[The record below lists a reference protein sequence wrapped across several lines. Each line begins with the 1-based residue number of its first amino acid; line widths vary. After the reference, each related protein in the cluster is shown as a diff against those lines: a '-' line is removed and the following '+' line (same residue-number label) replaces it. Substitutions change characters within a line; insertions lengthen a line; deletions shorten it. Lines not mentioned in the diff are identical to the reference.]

1 MDAVAY
7 AGEKRDGARVAYGL
21 RAYGQEERFS
31 DTRTTRERSEESAVA
46 VRLRRDERHKKTERK
61 DPFPRAK
68 RHDWGQRTPR
78 PRGAAP
84 TGDSTRG
91 ASRGGG
97 GATKR
102 RRPRGDRDASRAR
115 VRVARLRGRDH
126 IVRASCRRRRV
137 ARRFGNVESARVGK
151 ANRAVDGSI
160 AAHLLPQ
167 RSAPARRGARS
178 AEAVVRASADMLSG
192 DECGEPRARS
202 CACRCGHAL
211 VHGKGD
217 GGYYRVST
225 RVRGLSGSQSRSHDF
240 SEIFWKITIFWGI
253 KETGRQTG
261 RRTSCTTARKT
272 HFDGT
277 YIFTSRVW
285 KTTRVGKGRA
295 RVYTHARTILPRIII
310 TTFDEKNT
318 RTTTL
323 LNTRAEVLAVRVRV
337 LGGDARGRA
346 VRLPVAPP
354 A

>member
-46 VRLRRDERHKKTERK
+46 VRLRRDERLKKTERK

-115 VRVARLRGRDH
+115 VRVARLRGRVH

-151 ANRAVDGSI
+151 ANRAADGSI

-225 RVRGLSGSQSRSHDF
+225 RVRGLPGSQESQSRDF
-240 SEIFWKITIFWGI
+240 LGITIFGES
-253 KETGRQTG
+253 KKLAGRLVAV
-261 RRTSCTTARKT
+261 RTVLVDENPLR
-272 HFDGT
+272 FDGLCT
-277 YIFTSRVW
+277 FSHHAS
-285 KTTRVGKGRA
+285 GKRHASGKDARA
-295 RVYTHARTILPRIII
+295 SNNAARTLIPRIII

-318 RTTTL
+318 CTPL
-323 LNTRAEVLAVRVRV
+323 LNTRAEVLTVRVRV

>member
-1 MDAVAY
+1 M
-7 AGEKRDGARVAYGL
+7 
-21 RAYGQEERFS
+21 
-31 DTRTTRERSEESAVA
+31 TRERPESGQKSPRSRSVCVETNAF
-46 VRLRRDERHKKTERK
+46 KTERK
-61 DPFPRAK
+61 DPFRG
-68 RHDWGQRTPR
+68 RGHDWGQRTPR
-78 PRGAAP
+78 PRGAARRVIR
-84 TGDSTRG
+84 TRG

-115 VRVARLRGRDH
+115 VRVARLRGRVH
-126 IVRASCRRRRV
+126 IVRASCRSTRRASLRE
-137 ARRFGNVESARVGK
+137 RRKRSRRKSESGRRWLDR
-151 ANRAVDGSI
+151 RAP
-160 AAHLLPQ
+160 LPQ

-202 CACRCGHAL
+202 GACRCGHAL

-225 RVRGLSGSQSRSHDF
+225 RVRGLPGSQESQSRDF
-240 SEIFWKITIFWGI
+240 LGITIFGES
-253 KETGRQTG
+253 KKLAGRLVAV
-261 RRTSCTTARKT
+261 RTVLVDENPLR
-272 HFDGT
+272 FDGRCT
-277 YIFTSRVW
+277 FSHHAS
-285 KTTRVGKGRA
+285 GKRHASGKDARA
-295 RVYTHARTILPRIII
+295 SNNAARTLIPRIII

-318 RTTTL
+318 RTTL
-323 LNTRAEVLAVRVRV
+323 LNTRAEVLTVRVRV